1 MRALGGYQAS
11 RKQNASGCFYISISK
26 VCRPIFQTVSWV
38 QRNEVII
45 SNLKVHWRRSISRL
59 SVHDNTAAKIFVP
72 LSVQGLFFFNAS
84 PSSSAPFRFPKVLCF
99 RSSLIGAFSPKTRPG
114 NPSKCEF
121 VIHFDEF
128 LG

>member
-59 SVHDNTAAKIFVP
+59 SVHDNTAAKIFVR
-72 LSVQGLFFFNAS
+72 LSVQGLFFCVLERFTFFFGAIS
-84 PSSSAPFRFPKVLCF
+84 FSQSALLSF
-99 RSSLIGAFSPKTRPG
+99 
-114 NPSKCEF
+114 
-121 VIHFDEF
+121 
-128 LG
+128 